1 LQTWGDIEEFEREIA
16 RYIEAKKIPSVAIA
30 VVKNDK
36 IVWQRT
42 LGFADVRSQMRP
54 DPDTVYCWF
63 SLTKLVTASAIMQ
76 LCEQGKI
83 GLDSPVH
90 DYLPYFSLQNGSSE
104 SKVTVHHLLTH
115 SSGLSD
121 KEWHAARW
129 YRLATEPEPDPEVW
143 LSRLLSRYSKLRS
156 KPGEKFSY
164 SNVGFAVLG
173 EVISKMSGKSYEEY
187 VKENILEP
195 LGMLHTDFVIN
206 SAMGSNVAVGY
217 ERPWSLNALL
227 LRLIG
232 GGKALEGRENG
243 FLSLKRLY
251 AKGHS
256 YAGLMGSIE
265 DLSHFVIAHNNA
277 GDFEGHRI
285 LSEESVA
292 AMKQCQLNS
301 QGECLRGLGW
311 RVASDSNRTWVEHR
325 GGGPGFKSEVRIYP
339 DLGLGMAVLGNR
351 TFDSK
356 EIADKL
362 AANNHLF
369 SAIQG
374 VEKT

>member
-1 LQTWGDIEEFEREIA
+1 MQACRDLEEFEREIA
-16 RYIEAKKIPSVAIA
+16 GYIEAKKLPSVALA
-30 VVKNDK
+30 VVKHDK
-36 IVWQRT
+36 IVWRRT
-42 LGFADVRSQMRP
+42 LGFANILAHMRP
-54 DPDTVYCWF
+54 NPDTVYGWY

-90 DYLPYFSLQNGSSE
+90 DYLPYFSLQNEYSE
-104 SKVTVHHLLTH
+104 SKVTVRHLLTH

-129 YRLATEPEPDPEVW
+129 YRLAAEPEPDPEFW
-143 LSRLLSRYSKLRS
+143 LSHLLSRYPKLRS
-156 KPGEKFSY
+156 KPGERFSY

-173 EVISKMSGKSYEEY
+173 EVISKVSGKSYEEY
-187 VKENILEP
+187 VRENILEP
-195 LGMLHTDFVIN
+195 LGMFHTDFEISN
-206 SAMGSNVAVGY
+206 AMGSNVAVGY

-232 GGKALEGRENG
+232 GGKAQEGREDG

-251 AKGHS
+251 TKGHS
-256 YAGLMGSIE
+256 YAGLMGSID
-265 DLSHFVIAHNNA
+265 DLSHFVVAHNS
-277 GDFEGHRI
+277 GGVFEGHRI

-292 AMKQCQLNS
+292 AMKECQLNS

-311 RVASDSNRTWVEHR
+311 RIADAGNRTWVEHR

-351 TFDSK
+351 TFDSR
-356 EIADKL
+356 EIVNKL
-362 AANNHLF
+362 ISNSHLF
-369 SAIQG
+369 SDNSRS
-374 VEKT
+374 